1 MCAKRTMSDSKPIQA
16 SWINLYRIVWCVVL
30 ATLLV
35 AVHGCT
41 FFTPRP
47 KNMLRTV
54 LHTAPRADSVEAQKF
69 SPAMDRVTNTK
80 ATEGNRVQLLT
91 NGYETF
97 PAMLAAITNA
107 EQRIS
112 LDMYKIRMDRV
123 GTLFYRALIK
133 AAQRGVRVRFIYD
146 AYGSRKVTYNDFAEL
161 IDAGGE
167 VCVFNPVLWLTFLRV
182 NNRNHHKILVVDGRI
197 AFLGGLNLAEEYDGD
212 GQNGWRD
219 TSVMIEGPAAHD
231 AERIF
236 NESWLQGGMGFIGKD
251 LPVVGIN
258 HLKRPFDSPLV
269 RLLDLEGESCLPD
282 QYPTAVGTAQVRIV
296 SSDPHSLSST
306 IVDHYLLVINAAQKS
321 IDITSAYFV
330 PPLVLRRALVNAAK
344 RGVRVRLILPGV
356 TDASLVRTVS
366 IGYYGRLLKHGVEIY
381 EWTQSVLH
389 AKTMVVDGIW
399 STIGSANLDGRAL
412 FLSYEAN
419 AAAIDR
425 PLATAL
431 QEQFERDLRHC
442 HRVML
447 HEWQERPLSQRII
460 ELLLSP
466 FAGQF

>member
-1 MCAKRTMSDSKPIQA
+1 MPDPMPIRA
-16 SWINLYRIVWCVVL
+16 PRIYLYRVVL
-30 ATLLV
+30 WMVLISLLV
-35 AVHGCT
+35 ASHGCT

-54 LHTAPRADSVEAQKF
+54 LYTAPRADSVQDQKF
-69 SPAMDRVTNTK
+69 SSTMDRVTGTR
-80 ATEGNRVQLLT
+80 ATGDNRVQLLT
-91 NGYETF
+91 NGDETF
-97 PAMLAAITNA
+97 LAMLAAIENA
-107 EQRIS
+107 EKCIS

-123 GTLFYRALIK
+123 GTLFYRALIR

-161 IDAGGE
+161 IEAGGE

-182 NNRNHHKILVVDGRI
+182 NNRNHHKILVVDGRF

-219 TSVMIEGPAAHD
+219 TAIMIEGPAAHD
-231 AERIF
+231 AERIL

-251 LPVVGIN
+251 LPVVGIH
-258 HLKRPFDSPLV
+258 HLKRPIDSPLV
-269 RLLDLEGESCLPD
+269 RLLDLDGESCLTD
-282 QYPTAVGTAQVRIV
+282 QYPVAEGTAQVRIV

-306 IVDHYLLVINAAQKS
+306 IVDQYLLAINAARTR
-321 IDITSAYFV
+321 IDITCAYFV

-344 RGVRVRLILPGV
+344 RGVRVRLILQGV
-356 TDASLVRTVS
+356 TDFSPVRTVS

-381 EWTQSVLH
+381 EWDTSVLH

-425 PLATAL
+425 HLATAL
-431 QEQFERDLRHC
+431 QEQFERDLQQC
-442 HRVML
+442 HRVTL
-447 HEWQERPLSQRII
+447 EAWQERPLNQRIFEI
-460 ELLLSP
+460 LLSP

>member
-1 MCAKRTMSDSKPIQA
+1 MSDPEPIKA
-16 SWINLYRIVWCVVL
+16 TRIYLYRIVWCVVL
-30 ATLLV
+30 VTLFI
-35 AVHGCT
+35 ASHGCT

-54 LHTAPRADSVEAQKF
+54 LHTAPRADSLEDKKF
-69 SPAMDRVTNTK
+69 SHTMDRVTSTK

-91 NGYETF
+91 NGDETF
-97 PAMLAAITNA
+97 PAMIAAIEHA
-107 EQRIS
+107 EHCIS

-133 AAQRGVRVRFIYD
+133 AALRGVRVRFIYD
-146 AYGSRKVTYNDFAEL
+146 AYGSRKVVYNDFSEL

-219 TSVMIEGPAAHD
+219 TAIMIEGPAARD

-236 NESWLQGGMGFIGKD
+236 NESWFQGGMGFIGKD

-258 HLKRPFDSPLV
+258 QIKRAVDSPIV
-269 RLLDLEGESCLPD
+269 RLLDLDAESCLPD
-282 QYPTAVGTAQVRIV
+282 QYPAAVGTAQVRVV
-296 SSDPHSLSST
+296 SSDPNSLSST
-306 IVDHYLLVINAAQKS
+306 IVDHYLLVINAARTR
-321 IDITSAYFV
+321 IDITCAYFV
-330 PPLVLRRALVNAAK
+330 PPLVLRRVLVNAAK

-356 TDASLVRTVS
+356 TDTSLVRTVS
-366 IGYYGRLLKHGVEIY
+366 VGYYGRLLKHGVEIY

-389 AKTMVVDGIW
+389 AKTMVVDGVW

-425 PLATAL
+425 PLATAM
-431 QEQFERDLRHC
+431 QEQFERDLRQC
-442 HRVML
+442 RRVTL
-447 HEWQERPLSQRII
+447 QAWQERPLAQRII
-460 ELLLSP
+460 EILLSP

>member
-1 MCAKRTMSDSKPIQA
+1 MPDPMSIQA
-16 SWINLYRIVWCVVL
+16 PRTYRHRVVL
-30 ATLLV
+30 WVVLVSLLV
-35 AVHGCT
+35 ASHGCT

-54 LHTAPRADSVEAQKF
+54 FHTAPRAESVQAAPF
-69 SPAMDRVTNTK
+69 SRTMDRVTDTR
-80 ATEGNRVQLLT
+80 ATDDNRVQLLT

-97 PAMLAAITNA
+97 PAMLAAIEGA
-107 EQRIS
+107 EQCIS

-123 GTLFYRALIK
+123 GTLFYRALIR

-146 AYGSRKVTYNDFAEL
+146 AYGSRKVTYSDFAEL
-161 IDAGGE
+161 IEAGGE

-182 NNRNHHKILVVDGRI
+182 NNRNHHKILVVDGHI

-212 GQNGWRD
+212 GRNGWRD
-219 TSVMIEGPAAHD
+219 TAIMIEGPAAHD

-236 NESWLQGGMGFIGKD
+236 NDSWLQGGMGFIGKD

-258 HLKRPFDSPLV
+258 HLKRPIDSPLV
-269 RLLDLEGESCLPD
+269 RLLALEGESCLCEHD
-282 QYPTAVGTAQVRIV
+282 LSTGGTSQVRIV

-306 IVDHYLLVINAAQKS
+306 IVDQYLLAINSARTS
-321 IDITSAYFV
+321 IDITCAYFS
-330 PPLVLRRALVNAAK
+330 PPLVLRRALVNAVK

-356 TDASLVRTVS
+356 TDVPLVRAVS
-366 IGYYGRLLKHGVEIY
+366 VGYYGRLLKHGVEIY
-381 EWTQSVLH
+381 EWDTSVLH
-389 AKTMVVDGIW
+389 AKTMVVDGVW

-425 PLATAL
+425 LLGSAM
-431 QEQFERDLRHC
+431 QEQFERDLQRC
-442 HRVML
+442 RRVTL
-447 HEWQERPLSQRII
+447 KEWQERSLTQRIVAI
-460 ELLLSP
+460 LLSP

>member
-1 MCAKRTMSDSKPIQA
+1 MPNSVQKKAPTIY
-16 SWINLYRIVWCVVL
+16 LYRICLWMVL
-30 ATLLV
+30 VTLLV
-35 AVHGCT
+35 ASHGCT

-69 SPAMDRVTNTK
+69 LRTMDRVTST
-80 ATEGNRVQLLT
+80 TVTCDNRVQLLT
-91 NGYETF
+91 NGDETF
-97 PAMLAAITNA
+97 PAMLTAIDNA
-107 EQRIS
+107 KQCIS

-123 GTLFYRALIK
+123 GTLFYRALIR

-146 AYGSRKVTYNDFAEL
+146 AYGSRKVIYNDFAEL
-161 IDAGGE
+161 IDVGGE

-212 GQNGWRD
+212 GHNGWRD
-219 TSVMIEGPAAHD
+219 TAIMIEGPAAHD

-251 LPVVGIN
+251 LPFVGIN
-258 HLKRPFDSPLV
+258 HLKRAVDSPIV
-269 RLLDLEGESCLPD
+269 RLLDLDAESCLHGQHP
-282 QYPTAVGTAQVRIV
+282 AAGGTAQVRIV
-296 SSDPHSLSST
+296 SSDPHSWNST
-306 IVDHYLLVINAAQKS
+306 IVDQYLLVINAARKS

-330 PPLVLRRALVNAAK
+330 PPLVLRRALVHAAK

-356 TDASLVRTVS
+356 TDFSPVRTVS
-366 IGYYGRLLKHGVEIY
+366 VGYYGRLLKHGVEIY
-381 EWTQSVLH
+381 EWNASVLH
-389 AKTMVVDGIW
+389 AKTMVVDGVW

-419 AAAIDR
+419 AAAIDP
-425 PLATAL
+425 PLATAM
-431 QEQFERDLRHC
+431 QEQFERDLRQC
-442 HRVML
+442 QRVTL
-447 HEWQERPLSQRII
+447 QAWQERPVTQRIVEI
-460 ELLLSP
+460 LLSP

>member
-1 MCAKRTMSDSKPIQA
+1 M
-16 SWINLYRIVWCVVL
+16 VL
-30 ATLLV
+30 VILLV
-35 AVHGCT
+35 ASHGCT

-69 SPAMDRVTNTK
+69 THTMDRVTSTK

-91 NGYETF
+91 NGDETF
-97 PAMLAAITNA
+97 PAMLAAIENA
-107 EQRIS
+107 EKCIS
-112 LDMYKIRMDRV
+112 LEMYKIRMDRV
-123 GTLFYRALIK
+123 GTLFYQALIK

-212 GQNGWRD
+212 GQNGRRD
-219 TSVMIEGPAAHD
+219 TAIMIEGSAAHD
-231 AERIF
+231 AEQIF
-236 NESWLQGGMGFIGKD
+236 NEAWLQGGMGFIGKD

-258 HLKRPFDSPLV
+258 HLMRAVDTPIV
-269 RLLDLEGESCLPD
+269 RLLDLDAESCLPN
-282 QYPTAVGTAQVRIV
+282 QHPAAGGTAQVRIV
-296 SSDPHSLSST
+296 DSDPHSLSST
-306 IVDHYLLVINAAQKS
+306 IIDQYLLVINAARTS
-321 IDITSAYFV
+321 IDITSAYFA
-330 PPLVLRRALVNAAK
+330 PPVVLRRALVNAAK

-356 TDASLVRTVS
+356 TDFSPIRTVS

-381 EWTQSVLH
+381 EWGASVLH

-419 AAAIDR
+419 ASAIDR
-425 PLATAL
+425 PLAAAL
-431 QEQFERDLRHC
+431 QQQFERDLRYC
-442 HRVML
+442 QRVSL
-447 HEWQERPLSQRII
+447 QAWQERPLTQRILEI
-460 ELLLSP
+460 LLSP

>member
-1 MCAKRTMSDSKPIQA
+1 MPDLMSMKDSRIY
-16 SWINLYRIVWCVVL
+16 LYRVVL
-30 ATLLV
+30 WLVLVILLI
-35 AVHGCT
+35 ASHGCT

-47 KNMLRTV
+47 KNVLRTM
-54 LHTAPRADSVEAQKF
+54 LHTAPRADSVHAQKF
-69 SPAMDRVTNTK
+69 SSTMDRVTGTR
-80 ATEGNRVQLLT
+80 ATDGNRVQLLT
-91 NGYETF
+91 NGDETF
-97 PAMLAAITNA
+97 PAMLAAIENA
-107 EQRIS
+107 EQCIS
-112 LDMYKIRMDRV
+112 MDMYKIRMDPV
-123 GTLFYRALIK
+123 GTLFYQALIR

-182 NNRNHHKILVVDGRI
+182 NNRNHQKILVVDGRI

-212 GQNGWRD
+212 GQDGWRD
-219 TSVMIEGPAAHD
+219 TAIMIEGPAARD

-258 HLKRPFDSPLV
+258 HLKQVVDSSIV
-269 RLLDLEGESCLPD
+269 WLLDLDEESCLSSQNPESG
-282 QYPTAVGTAQVRIV
+282 GTAQVRIV

-306 IVDHYLLVINAAQKS
+306 IVDQYLLAINSARTR
-321 IDITSAYFV
+321 IDITCAYFV

-344 RGVRVRLILPGV
+344 RGVRVRLILPGI
-356 TDASLVRTVS
+356 TDVPLVRTVS
-366 IGYYGRLLKHGVEIY
+366 VGYYGRLLKHGVEIY
-381 EWTQSVLH
+381 EWDTSVLH
-389 AKTMVVDGIW
+389 AKTMVVDSVW

-419 AAAIDR
+419 AAAIDL
-425 PLATAL
+425 PLAAAM
-431 QEQFERDLRHC
+431 QKQFERDLRHC
-442 HRVML
+442 HRITL
-447 HEWQERPLSQRII
+447 QEWQERSLSQRILEI
-460 ELLLSP
+460 LLSP

>member
-1 MCAKRTMSDSKPIQA
+1 MPNSVSIQA
-16 SWINLYRIVWCVVL
+16 PRIYLYRIFLWVVL
-30 ATLLV
+30 VTLLL
-35 AVHGCT
+35 ASHGCT

-54 LHTAPRADSVEAQKF
+54 LHTAPRADSVQATTF
-69 SPAMDRVTNTK
+69 ARTMDRVTGTK
-80 ATEGNRVQLLT
+80 ATGDNRVQLLT
-91 NGYETF
+91 NGDETF
-97 PAMLAAITNA
+97 PTMLAAIDNA
-107 EQRIS
+107 EQCIS

-123 GTLFYRALIK
+123 GTLFYQALIR

-219 TSVMIEGPAAHD
+219 TAIMIEGPAAHD
-231 AERIF
+231 AEMIF
-236 NESWLQGGMGFIGKD
+236 NKSWLQGGMGFIGKD
-251 LPVVGIN
+251 LPIVGIN
-258 HLKRPFDSPLV
+258 HLKRAVDSPIV
-269 RLLDLEGESCLPD
+269 RLLDLDAESCLPD
-282 QYPTAVGTAQVRIV
+282 QHPAAAGTAQVRIV

-306 IVDHYLLVINAAQKS
+306 IVDQYLLVINSARTS
-321 IDITSAYFV
+321 IDITCAYFV
-330 PPLVLRRALVNAAK
+330 PPLVLRRALVNAVK
-344 RGVRVRLILPGV
+344 RGVRVRLILPGI
-356 TDASLVRTVS
+356 TDVPLVRAVS
-366 IGYYGRLLKHGVEIY
+366 VGYYGRLLKHGVEIY
-381 EWTQSVLH
+381 EWDTSVLH
-389 AKTMVVDGIW
+389 AKTMVVDGVW

-425 PLATAL
+425 PLATAM
-431 QEQFERDLRHC
+431 QEQFERDLRRC
-442 HRVML
+442 RRVTL
-447 HEWQERPLSQRII
+447 QEWQERPLAQRIVAI
-460 ELLLSP
+460 LLSP
-466 FAGQF
+466 LAGQF

>member
-1 MCAKRTMSDSKPIQA
+1 
-16 SWINLYRIVWCVVL
+16 VVL

-54 LHTAPRADSVEAQKF
+54 LYTAPRADSVEARKF
-69 SPAMDRVTNTK
+69 SPTMDRVTNTK
-80 ATEGNRVQLLT
+80 STEGNRVQLLT

-97 PAMLAAITNA
+97 PAMLAAIKNA
-107 EQRIS
+107 EQSIS

-146 AYGSRKVTYNDFAEL
+146 AYGSRKVTYHDFAEL

-219 TSVMIEGPAAHD
+219 TAVMIEGPAAYD
-231 AERIF
+231 AELIF

-258 HLKRPFDSPLV
+258 HLKRAVDIPIV
-269 RLLDLEGESCLPD
+269 RLLDLDAESCLPD
-282 QYPTAVGTAQVRIV
+282 QHPAAVGTAQVRIV

-321 IDITSAYFV
+321 IDITCAYFV

-356 TDASLVRTVS
+356 TDVSLVRTVS
-366 IGYYGRLLKHGVEIY
+366 VGYYGRLLKHGVEIY

-425 PLATAL
+425 PLATAM

-442 HRVML
+442 RRITLQAWH
-447 HEWQERPLSQRII
+447 ERPLTHRMI
-460 ELLLSP
+460 EILLSP

>member
-1 MCAKRTMSDSKPIQA
+1 MPDVISSLTLPRIYR
-16 SWINLYRIVWCVVL
+16 YRIVLWVVL
-30 ATLLV
+30 VTLLV
-35 AVHGCT
+35 ASHGCT
-41 FFTPRP
+41 LFTPRP
-47 KNMLRTV
+47 KNVLRTV
-54 LHTAPRADSVEAQKF
+54 FHMAPRADSVQAATF
-69 SPAMDRVTNTK
+69 SRTMDHVTGTN
-80 ATEGNRVQLLT
+80 ATGGNRVQLLT
-91 NGYETF
+91 NGEETF
-97 PAMLAAITNA
+97 PAMLAAIDSA
-107 EQRIS
+107 IKCIS

-123 GTLFYRALIK
+123 GTLFYRALIR

-146 AYGSRKVTYNDFAEL
+146 AYGSRKVTYSDFSEL

-212 GQNGWRD
+212 GKNGWRD
-219 TSVMIEGPAAHD
+219 TAIMIEGPAAQD
-231 AERIF
+231 AEMIF
-236 NESWLQGGMGFIGKD
+236 NKSWLQGGMGFIGKD

-258 HLKRPFDSPLV
+258 HLKRPIDGPLV
-269 RLLDLEGESCLPD
+269 RLLALEGESCLPD
-282 QYPTAVGTAQVRIV
+282 QYPATGGTAQVRIV

-306 IVDHYLLVINAAQKS
+306 IVDQYLLSINSAHTS
-321 IDITSAYFV
+321 IDITCAYFV

-344 RGVRVRLILPGV
+344 RGIRVRLILPGV
-356 TDASLVRTVS
+356 TDVPLVRAVS
-366 IGYYGRLLKHGVEIY
+366 VGYYGRLLKHGVEIY
-381 EWTQSVLH
+381 EWDTSVLH

-425 PLATAL
+425 TLATAME
-431 QEQFERDLRHC
+431 EQFERDLRHC
-442 HRVML
+442 RRVTL
-447 HEWQERPLSQRII
+447 REWRERSLIQRIAAI
-460 ELLLSP
+460 ILST

>member
-1 MCAKRTMSDSKPIQA
+1 MVKQNMPDSIPIKVPR
-16 SWINLYRIVWCVVL
+16 IYLYRVVL
-30 ATLLV
+30 WVVLVTLLV
-35 AVHGCT
+35 ASHGCT

-54 LHTAPRADSVEAQKF
+54 LHTAPRADSIQAEKF
-69 SPAMDRVTNTK
+69 SHTMDRVTGTR
-80 ATEGNRVQLLT
+80 ATGDNRVQLLT
-91 NGYETF
+91 NGDETF
-97 PAMLAAITNA
+97 PAMLTAIDNA
-107 EQRIS
+107 EQCIS

-123 GTLFYRALIK
+123 GTLFYQALIR
-133 AAQRGVRVRFIYD
+133 AARRGVRVRFIYD
-146 AYGSRKVTYNDFAEL
+146 AYGSRSVTYNDFAEL

-197 AFLGGLNLAEEYDGD
+197 TFLGGLNLAEEYDGN

-219 TSVMIEGPAAHD
+219 TAIMIEGPAARD

-258 HLKRPFDSPLV
+258 HLKQAVDSPIV
-269 RLLDLEGESCLPD
+269 WLLDLDGESCLASQHP
-282 QYPTAVGTAQVRIV
+282 AAGGSAQVRIV
-296 SSDPHSLSST
+296 SSDPHSLNST
-306 IVDHYLLVINAAQKS
+306 IVDQYLLAINSARTG
-321 IDITSAYFV
+321 IDITCAYFV

-344 RGVRVRLILPGV
+344 RGVRVRLILPGI
-356 TDASLVRTVS
+356 TDVPLVRTVS
-366 IGYYGRLLKHGVEIY
+366 VSYYGRLLKHGVEIY
-381 EWTQSVLH
+381 EWDTSVLH
-389 AKTMVVDGIW
+389 AKTMVVDGVW

-425 PLATAL
+425 PLAVAI

-442 HRVML
+442 HQVTL
-447 HEWQERPLSQRII
+447 QEWQERTLTQRIVAI
-460 ELLLSP
+460 LLFP